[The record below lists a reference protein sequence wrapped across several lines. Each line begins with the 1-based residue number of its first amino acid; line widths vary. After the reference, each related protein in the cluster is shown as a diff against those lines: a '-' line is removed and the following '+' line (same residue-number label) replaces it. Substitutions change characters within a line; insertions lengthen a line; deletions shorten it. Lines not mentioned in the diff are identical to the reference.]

1 MTESS
6 LDLSDHG
13 ELRLLADL
21 VTAIRRAA
29 PNAQFLLVG
38 AMARDL
44 LLTCGHGIASRRA
57 TEDLDFAFAVDDWP
71 AFEALRSALVSG
83 GGFADVAGVAHRLS
97 FNGFR
102 VDLIPFGG
110 VENMGTIDW
119 PPPQDSRMVVLGFR
133 EAMSAAVVTKLPGG
147 AMVAVAALP
156 ALALLKLFAWSDR
169 RYLQPGKDA
178 GDLWL
183 LLRNYLDA
191 GNRERLYGE
200 AAHLLEAQ
208 DYDDDL
214 AGAWLLGT
222 DARGLLTSAG
232 DEKNAALAHALA
244 LLEGD
249 ALEGPLKLAADMGAH
264 DLQHAFDM
272 LVAFRAGL
280 GGAKDVVGT
289 HKPASQR

>member
-1 MTESS
+1 MTELS
-6 LDLSDHG
+6 LDLSDCR

-29 PNAQFLLVG
+29 PNARFLLVG

-44 LLTCGHGIASRRA
+44 LLTCAHGIASRRA

-71 AFEALRSALVSG
+71 AFGALRAALIAG
-83 GGFADVAGVAHRLS
+83 GDFADAAGVAHRLS

-119 PPPQDSRMVVLGFR
+119 PSPQDTRMVVLGLR
-133 EAMSAAVVTKLPGG
+133 EAMGAAVTTKLPGG
-147 AMVAVAALP
+147 VTVAVASLP

-169 RYLQPGKDA
+169 RYIQPGKDA

-183 LLRNYLDA
+183 LLRHYLEA
-191 GNRERLYGE
+191 GNRGRLYGE
-200 AAHLLEAQ
+200 ASHLLEAQ

-214 AGAWLLGT
+214 AGAWLLGA
-222 DARGLLTSAG
+222 DARRLLTSAG
-232 DEKNAALAHALA
+232 DAQNTALAHALA

-249 ALEGPLKLAADMGAH
+249 ALDGPLKLAADMGSH

-280 GGAKDVVGT
+280 GGAKDVIGT
-289 HKPASQR
+289 HKPPSQ